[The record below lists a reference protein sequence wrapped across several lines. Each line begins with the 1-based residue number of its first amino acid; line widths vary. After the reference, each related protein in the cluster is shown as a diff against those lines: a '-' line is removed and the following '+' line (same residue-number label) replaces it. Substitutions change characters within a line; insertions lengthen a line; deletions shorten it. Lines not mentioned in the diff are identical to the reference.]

1 MPKNFVEYAKKEY
14 ESYSGLTGN
23 AGIVETIKKNKLTK
37 DEQVLSWLD
46 QIVKNEQELS
56 TLISQATTMKADEFE
71 QKYAEFHSKNKLNVT
86 PEMKKAMDTF
96 FSNMDQS
103 VVKLDGWKDLYR
115 VYLKNTSKESPT
127 KVNEWRRAKEQL
139 NERYRRA
146 KEGFSWEEIKNKY
159 STKEKMESALRQL
172 DSDFQNSDTMTGIA
186 NAKQELDDLKRNYH
200 YDRQIIT
207 NENAPLSEKLQQMR
221 TYYDNKIK
229 SLKEFRDKSFD
240 DLTKNLQTLEIKLKQ
255 VRAARQEFEKN
266 ENRYEDAKKYRER
279 LKREG
284 YLEFLEKYPEYNE
297 RLTKEE

>member
-1 MPKNFVEYAKKEY
+1 MAELKSYTKEQLVEFKAALEKEY
-14 ESYSGLTGN
+14 EAYSGLTGN
-23 AGIVETIKKNKLTK
+23 DGIVEIIKKNKLTK

-46 QIVKNEQELS
+46 QVVKNEQELS

-103 VVKLDGWKDLYR
+103 VVKQDGWKNLYR
-115 VYLKNTSKESPT
+115 VYLKNTLKESST

-146 KEGFSWEEIKNKY
+146 KEGFSLNEIKNNY
-159 STKEKMESALRQL
+159 STKEKMESALNQL
-172 DSDFQNSDTMTGIA
+172 DLDFQNSDTMTGIA
-186 NAKQELDDLKRNYH
+186 NAKRELNNLDSNYH
-200 YDRQIIT
+200 YNTLT
-207 NENAPLSEKLQQMR
+207 NENAPLSEKLQQMW

-284 YLEFLEKYPEYNE
+284 YLEFLEK
-297 RLTKEE
+297 